1 MFHCLATLNHLL
13 FQEYGF
19 DEFDIQVDALKE
31 GDKVVIVD
39 DLLATG

>member
-1 MFHCLATLNHLL
+1 MT

-19 DEFDIQVDALKE
+19 DEFDIQVDALNK

-39 DLLATG
+39 DLLATGRFY